1 MKYRYGLDKEPN
13 GFLCLMIFGGGYFWI
28 TAPSRF
34 LVMARRFLE
43 AILPDFL
50 I

>member
-13 GFLCLMIFGGGYFWI
+13 GFLCPMIFGGGYFWI
-28 TAPSRF
+28 TAHLPDF
-34 LVMARRFLE
+34 WITRRFLE